1 MLICEVIIPGVSI
14 IHADLEWARKTELKL
29 SCMRNI
35 FCEANAALNLFQD
48 ACRIEDQS
56 ERDIEAQGGAPKHL
70 RRWHP
75 FIYARSFLFS
85 LDYFQC
91 LLGQIAQDDRSPD
104 KVKAVIE
111 KMNILIPDIRHVRN
125 SAHHI
130 EQRIESL
137 HHKSPI
143 YTKPIDNEF
152 IYAPQGGM
160 IIGSLMMDRLSYTM
174 QNGEVGGVSVN
185 EETMLFFAEIYQE
198 ILCSF
203 EWQGPKLSIDYSLV
217 ALA

>member
-1 MLICEVIIPGVSI
+1 MKE
-14 IHADLEWARKTELKL
+14 
-29 SCMRNI
+29 I
-35 FCEANAALNLFQD
+35 FCEANAAFNLFQD
-48 ACRIEDQS
+48 AYRIECQS
-56 ERDIEAQGGAPKHL
+56 ERTIEAQVGTPKHL

-91 LLGQIAQDDRSPD
+91 LLGQIAQDDRSPAS
-104 KVKAVIE
+104 VKAVSE
-111 KMNILIPDIRHVRN
+111 KLNVLIPDVRHVRN

-130 EQRIESL
+130 EQRIEGL

-143 YTKPIDNEF
+143 HTKPIDNEF

-198 ILCSF
+198 LLYSF
-203 EWQGPKLSIDYSLV
+203 EWYGPKLSIDYSLIEP
-217 ALA
+217 A